1 MIAYLSG
8 QVKYK
13 LNDSIILLVN
23 GVGYQ
28 VFVSS
33 ETYSEINEGQNL
45 DLFIY
50 SHIREDSFDLL
61 GFKTKEELILFKM
74 LISVS
79 GVGPKTALL
88 VINKGVEP
96 IKNAIIK
103 ADVGFFTLIPRLGL
117 KNSQKIIIE
126 LKNKLG
132 GLADLDLSSETK
144 ESLEVI
150 EALQSMG
157 YTKKQAVDSIKCI
170 AGSEEKTV
178 EERIVLCLRS
188 IGGKNKYGK

>member
-8 QVKYK
+8 KIIYK

-28 VFVSS
+28 VYISV
-33 ETYSEINEGQNL
+33 ELYSKIKEGENL
-45 DLFIY
+45 ELFIY
-50 SHIREDSFDLL
+50 SHIKEDCFDLL
-61 GFKTKEELILFKM
+61 GFKTKEELMLFKM
-74 LISVS
+74 LLSVS

-88 VINKGVEP
+88 VIGKGVEQ
-96 IKNAIIK
+96 INNAILK
-103 ADVGFFTLIPRLGL
+103 ADVGFFSQIPRLGL

-132 GLADLDLSSETK
+132 GMADLDLSSETK
-144 ESLEVI
+144 ESIEVV

-157 YTKKQAVDSIKCI
+157 YTKKQAIDSLKCI
-170 AGSEEKTV
+170 ADSEAKTV

-188 IGGKNKYGK
+188 IGGKK